1 MIAAKEISSM
11 ALSPGDSAVPPE
23 QSGEAAL
30 DIQNAVRAI
39 SVELEGLEALRSA
52 LQGELGVQFNRAV
65 NQLLRLSGNLIVT
78 GMGKSGHIGRKL
90 AATLASTGTP
100 AHFVHPADA
109 SHGDLGVIRSD
120 DAVIALSWSG
130 ESAELSDIVAYTRRF
145 HVPLIAMTSRAGS
158 ALARAADIAM
168 IMPDVPEACP
178 NGLAPTTSTTVQLV
192 LGDALAVCLL
202 SRRNFTSDDFGQF
215 HPGGKLGARL
225 RRVGDLMHRD
235 DAVPIVSHG
244 DTIHDAILEMTSKR
258 LGVTGVVDE
267 RGALI
272 GVISDGDL
280 RRAFKAGLNEAAA
293 VDIMGRS
300 PRTISPEALAEQ
312 AMARMNAERITS
324 LFIVDRGR
332 PVGIIAI
339 HDLLQLGIK

>member
-1 MIAAKEISSM
+1 VAKEISM
-11 ALSPGDSAVPPE
+11 ALSPADSAAAPE
-23 QSGEAAL
+23 QSAGEAAL
-30 DIQNAVRAI
+30 DIQNAIRAI
-39 SVELEGLEALRSA
+39 SIELEGLEALRGA
-52 LQGELGVQFNRAV
+52 LEGELGVQFNRAV

-100 AHFVHPADA
+100 AHFIHPGDA
-109 SHGDLGVIRSD
+109 SHGDLGMIRSD

-158 ALARAADIAM
+158 ALARAADIVM

-225 RRVGDLMHRD
+225 RRVGDLMHRG
-235 DAVPIVSHG
+235 DAVPIVSDSG
-244 DTIHDAILEMTSKR
+244 TIHDAVLEMTAKR
-258 LGVTGVVDE
+258 LGVTGVVDKHE
-267 RGALI
+267 TLI

-280 RRAFKAGLNEAAA
+280 RRAFKAGLYEGLAA
-293 VDIMGRS
+293 DIMGRS
-300 PRTISPEALAEQ
+300 PRTISPDALAEQ

-324 LFIVDRGR
+324 LFIVDGGR
-332 PVGIIAI
+332 PVGVIAI
-339 HDLLQLGIK
+339 HDLLQLGVT